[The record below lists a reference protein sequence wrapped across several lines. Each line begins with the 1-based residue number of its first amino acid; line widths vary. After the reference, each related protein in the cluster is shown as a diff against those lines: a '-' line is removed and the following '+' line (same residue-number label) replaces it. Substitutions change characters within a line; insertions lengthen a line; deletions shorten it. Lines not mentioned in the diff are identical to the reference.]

1 MVVFVFSSENGIIK
15 TNDKNER
22 GKINK
27 NTELGRRRKKLC
39 KKKEEKILFITLAKE
54 KKQSSKT
61 NLACEIN
68 RKKQKTICKHING
81 SNNVDKYTK
90 GLTKRKTKQTN
101 KQKRFR
107 LPLLRS
113 VRHRSAVVDLPKT
126 THESKMLKMQN
137 L

>member
-27 NTELGRRRKKLC
+27 NTELGRIRKKLC

-61 NLACEIN
+61 KLACEIN
-68 RKKQKTICKHING
+68 SKKKQKTICKHING

-90 GLTKRKTKQTN
+90 GLTKRKNKQTN
-101 KQKRFR
+101 NKNDSAYLFSGVFVIVQQSSIYPKQHTK
-107 LPLLRS
+107 
-113 VRHRSAVVDLPKT
+113 AKC
-126 THESKMLKMQN
+126 
-137 L
+137 